1 MAKTKP
7 DQVPVPE
14 RVAEELESSVEPVS
28 EQPVTS
34 DVAYSAFTGP
44 QKKAIVLSAALGAVF
59 SPMSTTIYLP
69 ALNEIAGDLHV
80 SISKINLTVTT
91 FLILQGLAPMMI
103 AGFSD
108 GAGRRPAYI
117 YCFIV
122 YIAANIG
129 LALQR
134 NFAALLVLRCLQSAG
149 SSGTVALCNGV
160 VADLVTSADRGMYV
174 GYTSV
179 ASILGPIAGP
189 IIGGVIAQYLGWWWI
204 FWFLTISSATYFV
217 FFFLFLPETC
227 RKVVGDG
234 SIPPPKLN
242 QSLTGIIRERRRIKA
257 GIIVDAAQQEAVRK
271 NYRLKFPNPLST
283 LVIAGDKESG
293 LILFCSGL
301 LFAILY
307 ATTTGIPYLFG
318 KIYGFDELQ
327 LGLVYIPFGAG
338 SVVSALST
346 GKAIDWNYRRHAKKN
361 GFPLTKN
368 RHQDLTNFPIEKA
381 RLEVALPLLYIGNIG
396 SIAYG
401 WTLDYRTNLAGP
413 LILLFVFGYGSMA
426 AFQVMQILMVDINP
440 GNAASATAANNLF
453 RCLLGA
459 GSTAVVVPMIDK
471 MGVGWAYTF
480 ASLVWIALSPSLWLL
495 MKYGPGWRK
504 DKKEKEH
511 RKEKA
516 KGEKAGTKEAKSD
529 LDVMQVG
536 QIHESP
542 VVDEQVQEEKVAET
556 HVPEAEEQTQL
567 DFIAASHI
575 APAAEPNKVN

>member
-1 MAKTKP
+1 
-7 DQVPVPE
+7 
-14 RVAEELESSVEPVS
+14 
-28 EQPVTS
+28 
-34 DVAYSAFTGP
+34 
-44 QKKAIVLSAALGAVF
+44 
-59 SPMSTTIYLP
+59 
-69 ALNEIAGDLHV
+69 
-80 SISKINLTVTT
+80 
-91 FLILQGLAPMMI
+91 MMI

-122 YIAANIG
+122 YIAANVG

-134 NFAALLVLRCLQSAG
+134 NYAALLVLRCLQSAG

-160 VADLVTSADRGMYV
+160 VADLVTSAERGIYV

-179 ASILGPIAGP
+179 TSILGPIVGP
-189 IIGGVIAQYLGWWWI
+189 IIGGLIAQYLGWWWI

-234 SIPPPKLN
+234 SIPPPRLN
-242 QSLTGIIRERRRIKA
+242 QSVTGIIRERRRNKA
-257 GIIVDAAQQEAVRK
+257 GITVDAAQQENVRK
-271 NYRLKFPNPLST
+271 NYRLRFPNPLST
-283 LVIAGDKESG
+283 LFIAGDKESG

-301 LFAILY
+301 LVAILY

-327 LGLVYIPFGAG
+327 LGLVYMPFGAG
-338 SVVSALST
+338 SLISALST

-368 RHQDLTNFPIEKA
+368 RHQDLTDFPIEKA
-381 RLEVALPLLYIGNIG
+381 RLEVALPLLYLGNIG

-401 WTLDYRTNLAGP
+401 WTLAYETNLAGP

-459 GSTAVVVPMIDK
+459 GSTAVVVPMIDR

-495 MKYGPGWRK
+495 MRYGPGWRK
-504 DKKEKEH
+504 EKKEKDD

-516 KGEKAGTKEAKSD
+516 KAKNVGTKEGKADVS
-529 LDVMQVG
+529 VMQVG
-536 QIHESP
+536 EIHETHEAE
-542 VVDEQVQEEKVAET
+542 EQVQEEKVAVA
-556 HVPEAEEQTQL
+556 HPPEAGEQVNL
-567 DFIAASHI
+567 DVVAASDVL
-575 APAAEPNKVN
+575 PAAEPDKVD

>member
-1 MAKTKP
+1 
-7 DQVPVPE
+7 
-14 RVAEELESSVEPVS
+14 
-28 EQPVTS
+28 
-34 DVAYSAFTGP
+34 
-44 QKKAIVLSAALGAVF
+44 
-59 SPMSTTIYLP
+59 
-69 ALNEIAGDLHV
+69 
-80 SISKINLTVTT
+80 
-91 FLILQGLAPMMI
+91 MMV

-108 GAGRRPAYI
+108 GAGRRPVYI
-117 YCFIV
+117 YCFTV
-122 YIAANIG
+122 YIASNIG

-134 NFAALLVLRCLQSAG
+134 NYAALLVLRCLQSAG

-160 VADLVTSADRGMYV
+160 IADLVTSAERGIYV
-174 GYTSV
+174 GYSSV
-179 ASILGPIAGP
+179 ATIIGPIVGPILG
-189 IIGGVIAQYLGWWWI
+189 GVLAQYLGWPWI
-204 FWFLTISSATYFV
+204 FWVLTILSATYFV
-217 FFFLFLPETC
+217 AFFLFLPETC

-271 NYRLKFPNPLST
+271 SYHLKFPNPLST
-283 LVIAGDKESG
+283 LVIAADKESG

-301 LFAILY
+301 LVAIMY

-338 SVVSALST
+338 SLISALST
-346 GKAIDWNYRRHAKKN
+346 GKAIDWNYRRYAKKH
-361 GFPLTKN
+361 GLPLTKN
-368 RHQDLTNFPIEKA
+368 RHQDLTKFPIEKA
-381 RLEVALPLLYIGNIG
+381 RLEVALPLLYLGNVG

-401 WTLDYRTNLAGP
+401 WTLNLAGR

-495 MKYGPGWRK
+495 MRYGPGWRK
-504 DKKEKEH
+504 DKKDKENA
-511 RKEKA
+511 KEKTKKTKA
-516 KGEKAGTKEAKSD
+516 EKAGIEGANPELGVLQESR
-529 LDVMQVG
+529 VVEG
-536 QIHESP
+536 QL
-542 VVDEQVQEEKVAET
+542 QVQEEKLATE
-556 HVPEAEEQTQL
+556 HAPDAEEQAKM
-567 DFIAASHI
+567 DVIAASDT
-575 APAAEPNKVN
+575 APSADANRVS

>member
-1 MAKTKP
+1 
-7 DQVPVPE
+7 
-14 RVAEELESSVEPVS
+14 
-28 EQPVTS
+28 
-34 DVAYSAFTGP
+34 
-44 QKKAIVLSAALGAVF
+44 
-59 SPMSTTIYLP
+59 
-69 ALNEIAGDLHV
+69 
-80 SISKINLTVTT
+80 
-91 FLILQGLAPMMI
+91 MMV

-108 GAGRRPAYI
+108 GAGRRPGYI

-122 YIAANIG
+122 YIASNIG

-134 NFAALLVLRCLQSAG
+134 NYAALLVLRCLQSAG

-160 VADLVTSADRGMYV
+160 IADLVTSAERGIYI
-174 GYTSV
+174 GYSSV
-179 ASILGPIAGP
+179 ASIIGPIVGP
-189 IIGGVIAQYLGWWWI
+189 ILGGIIAQYLGWPWI
-204 FWFLTISSATYFV
+204 FWVLTILSATYFV
-217 FFFLFLPETC
+217 LFVLFLPETC

-242 QSLTGIIRERRRIKA
+242 QSVTGIIRERQRIKA
-257 GIIVDAAQQEAVRK
+257 GVIVDAAQQEAVRK
-271 NYRLKFPNPLST
+271 NYRLRFPNPLST

-293 LILFCSGL
+293 LILFCGGL
-301 LFAILY
+301 LIAIMY

-338 SVVSALST
+338 SLISALST
-346 GKAIDWNYRRHAKKN
+346 GKAVDWNYRRYAKKH
-361 GFPLTKN
+361 GMPLTKN

-401 WTLDYRTNLAGP
+401 WTLDYQTNLAGP

-426 AFQVMQILMVDINP
+426 GFQVMQILMVDINP

-504 DKKEKEH
+504 DKKERENVK
-511 RKEKA
+511 RKA
-516 KGEKAGTKEAKSD
+516 KAEKAGIEEAKPN
-529 LDVMQVG
+529 LGATQ
-536 QIHESP
+536 ESRA
-542 VVDEQVQEEKVAET
+542 VEEQVQEEKLATKHAPETQEKAKRDIVAAGDT
-556 HVPEAEEQTQL
+556 
-567 DFIAASHI
+567 
-575 APAAEPNKVN
+575 APLAEPNRVS

>member
-1 MAKTKP
+1 MLMAVK
-7 DQVPVPE
+7 
-14 RVAEELESSVEPVS
+14 
-28 EQPVTS
+28 
-34 DVAYSAFTGP
+34 
-44 QKKAIVLSAALGAVF
+44 
-59 SPMSTTIYLP
+59 
-69 ALNEIAGDLHV
+69 
-80 SISKINLTVTT
+80 
-91 FLILQGLAPMMI
+91 ILQGVAPMMI

-108 GAGRRPAYI
+108 LTGRRPAYV

-134 NFAALLVLRCLQSAG
+134 NYAALLVLRCLQSAG

-160 VADLVTSADRGMYV
+160 VADLVTSAERGVYV

-179 ASILGPIAGP
+179 PTILGPVVGP

-204 FWFLTISSATYFV
+204 FWFLTICSVTYFLL
-217 FFFLFLPETC
+217 FFLFLPETC

-234 SIPPPKLN
+234 SIPPPRLN
-242 QSLTGIIRERRRIKA
+242 QSLTSIIQERRRIKA
-257 GIIVDAAQQEAVRK
+257 GIAVDAAQQEAIRK

-283 LVIAGDKESG
+283 LIIAGDKESG

-301 LFAILY
+301 LVAILY

-318 KIYGFDELQ
+318 KIYNFDELQ

-338 SVVSALST
+338 SLISAFST

-368 RHQDLTNFPIEKA
+368 RHQDLTNFPIERA

-401 WTLDYRTNLAGP
+401 WTLNYRTNLAGP

-426 AFQVMQILMVDINP
+426 AFQVMQILIVDINP
-440 GNAASATAANNLF
+440 GNAASSTAANNLF

-459 GSTAVVVPMIDK
+459 GSTAVVVPMIDR

-495 MKYGPGWRK
+495 MKYGPGWRRE
-504 DKKEKEH
+504 KKEREE
-511 RKEKA
+511 RKEK
-516 KGEKAGTKEAKSD
+516 TD
-529 LDVMQVG
+529 
-536 QIHESP
+536 
-542 VVDEQVQEEKVAET
+542 AE
-556 HVPEAEEQTQL
+556 EAEVKGAKPGVIQAGELHGSSAVEEQMQDENVTAL
-567 DFIAASHI
+567 
-575 APAAEPNKVN
+575 APGA

>member
-1 MAKTKP
+1 
-7 DQVPVPE
+7 
-14 RVAEELESSVEPVS
+14 
-28 EQPVTS
+28 
-34 DVAYSAFTGP
+34 
-44 QKKAIVLSAALGAVF
+44 
-59 SPMSTTIYLP
+59 
-69 ALNEIAGDLHV
+69 
-80 SISKINLTVTT
+80 
-91 FLILQGLAPMMI
+91 MMI

-134 NFAALLVLRCLQSAG
+134 NYAALLVLRCLQSAG

-160 VADLVTSADRGMYV
+160 VADLITSAERGIYV

-179 ASILGPIAGP
+179 ASILGPIVGP
-189 IIGGVIAQYLGWWWI
+189 ILGGVIAQYLGWPWI
-204 FWFLTISSATYFV
+204 FWLLTILSATYFML
-217 FFFLFLPETC
+217 FFLFLPETC

-242 QSLTGIIRERRRIKA
+242 QSLTGIIREKRRIKA
-257 GIIVDAAQQEAVRK
+257 GINVDTPQQEAVRK
-271 NYRLKFPNPLST
+271 NYRLRFPNPLST
-283 LVIAGDKESG
+283 LVIAGDRESG

-301 LFAILY
+301 LVAILY

-338 SVVSALST
+338 SLISAVTT
-346 GKAIDWNYRRHAKKN
+346 GKAIDWNYRRYAKRH

-381 RLEVALPLLYIGNIG
+381 RLEIALPLLYIGNIG

-401 WTLDYRTNLAGP
+401 WTLNYRTNLAGP

-471 MGVGWAYTF
+471 MGIGWAYTF

-504 DKKEKEH
+504 QKKEREN
-511 RKEKA
+511 RKDKA
-516 KGEKAGTKEAKSD
+516 KVVKAGIEGGKPD
-529 LDVMQVG
+529 LGVTQ
-536 QIHESP
+536 ESR
-542 VVDEQVQEEKVAET
+542 VVEEQVQEEKVATEDA
-556 HVPEAEEQTQL
+556 PEAEEQAKMG
-567 DFIAASHI
+567 IVAASDT
-575 APAAEPNKVN
+575 APATEPNKVS

>member
-1 MAKTKP
+1 
-7 DQVPVPE
+7 
-14 RVAEELESSVEPVS
+14 
-28 EQPVTS
+28 
-34 DVAYSAFTGP
+34 
-44 QKKAIVLSAALGAVF
+44 
-59 SPMSTTIYLP
+59 
-69 ALNEIAGDLHV
+69 
-80 SISKINLTVTT
+80 
-91 FLILQGLAPMMI
+91 MMV

-108 GAGRRPAYI
+108 GAGRRPAYV

-129 LALQR
+129 LSLQR
-134 NFAALLVLRCLQSAG
+134 DYAALLVLRCLQSAG

-160 VADLVTSADRGMYV
+160 VADIVTSAERGIYV

-179 ASILGPIAGP
+179 ASILGPIVGP
-189 IIGGVIAQYLGWWWI
+189 ILGGVIGQYLGWWWI
-204 FWFLTISSATYFV
+204 FWILTISSATYFV
-217 FFFLFLPETC
+217 LFSLFLPETC
-227 RKVVGDG
+227 RNVVGDG

-257 GIIVDAAQQEAVRK
+257 GITVDTAQQEAVRK
-271 NYRLKFPNPLST
+271 NYRLRFPNPLST
-283 LVIAGDKESG
+283 LVIVGDKESA

-301 LFAILY
+301 LVAILY
-307 ATTTGIPYLFG
+307 ATTTGIPYLFE

-338 SVVSALST
+338 SILSALST
-346 GKAIDWNYRRHAKKN
+346 GKAIDWNYRRHAKRN

-381 RLEVALPLLYIGNIG
+381 RLEVALPLLYLGNVG

-401 WTLDYRTNLAGP
+401 WTLAYRTNLAGP
-413 LILLFVFGYGSMA
+413 LILLFLFGFGSMA
-426 AFQVMQILMVDINP
+426 AFQVMQILMVDLNP

-480 ASLVWIALSPSLWLL
+480 ASLVWIALSPTLWLL

-504 DKKEKEH
+504 EKKEKRD
-511 RKEKA
+511 RKERA
-516 KGEKAGTKEAKSD
+516 EAEEAEPEGTKPD
-529 LDVMQVG
+529 LGVMPR
-536 QIHESP
+536 E
-542 VVDEQVQEEKVAET
+542 EQVQEKKAGAT
-556 HVPEAEEQTQL
+556 CAPEAEQQAMMTR
-567 DFIAASHI
+567 DI
-575 APAAEPNKVN
+575 APVPEPNKAN

>member
-1 MAKTKP
+1 
-7 DQVPVPE
+7 
-14 RVAEELESSVEPVS
+14 
-28 EQPVTS
+28 
-34 DVAYSAFTGP
+34 
-44 QKKAIVLSAALGAVF
+44 
-59 SPMSTTIYLP
+59 
-69 ALNEIAGDLHV
+69 
-80 SISKINLTVTT
+80 
-91 FLILQGLAPMMI
+91 MMI

-134 NFAALLVLRCLQSAG
+134 NYAALLVLRCLQSAG

-160 VADLVTSADRGMYV
+160 VADIVTSAERGIYI

-179 ASILGPIAGP
+179 SFILGPIVGP
-189 IIGGVIAQYLGWWWI
+189 IIGGIIAQYLGWWWI
-204 FWFLTISSATYFV
+204 FWFLTIFSATYFV

-257 GIIVDAAQQEAVRK
+257 GITVDATQEEAVRK
-271 NYRLKFPNPLST
+271 NYRLRFPNPLST

-301 LFAILY
+301 LVAILY

-318 KIYGFDELQ
+318 KIYGFNELQ

-338 SVVSALST
+338 SLISALST
-346 GKAIDWNYRRHAKKN
+346 GKAIDWNYRRHAKRN

-381 RLEVALPLLYIGNIG
+381 RLEVALPFLYIGNIG

-413 LILLFVFGYGSMA
+413 LILLFVLGYGSMA

-440 GNAASATAANNLF
+440 GKAASATAANNLF

-471 MGVGWAYTF
+471 MGVGWTYTF

-504 DKKEKEH
+504 EKKEKED
-511 RKEKA
+511 RKDKA
-516 KGEKAGTKEAKSD
+516 KAEKAGTEGAKSE
-529 LDVMQVG
+529 LSAMQG
-536 QIHESP
+536 SR
-542 VVDEQVQEEKVAET
+542 VVEEQVQEEKVTAANAS
-556 HVPEAEEQTQL
+556 EAEEHAKI
-567 DFIAASHI
+567 DAVAVSDIASRADDHKI
-575 APAAEPNKVN
+575 R